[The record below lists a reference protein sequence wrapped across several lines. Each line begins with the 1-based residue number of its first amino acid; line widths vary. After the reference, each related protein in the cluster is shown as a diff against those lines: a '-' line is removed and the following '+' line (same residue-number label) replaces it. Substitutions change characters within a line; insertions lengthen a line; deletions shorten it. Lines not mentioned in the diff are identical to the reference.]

1 MMAHM
6 RKPRTL
12 TTTAIWVGAAV
23 VAVVAIASVW
33 LLLGEFGS
41 GDARDNAR
49 LDAVK
54 TAGSIVVGTGGAVA
68 LLLAARRQ
76 RSTELDLELKERA
89 AADARHDATER
100 RITDLYSKSAEQL
113 GSDKAPVRL
122 AGLYALER
130 LAQNNPELRQTVVE
144 VFCAYLRMPSCE
156 NPRSPEPDVAQE
168 QQVRM
173 TAQRILHA
181 HLLPGDPKFWPDTD
195 LDLRGATLL
204 DWHLVDR
211 EVRKMLC
218 TRTKFVG
225 PARFRGTHF
234 TGEARFAYTSF
245 DSLAEFKLARFDGRA
260 YFNGAEFGDAVEF
273 DDAHAGPLSDDVEHA
288 WPAGWVTAGDGRV
301 KRQPVPEG

>member
-1 MMAHM
+1 
-6 RKPRTL
+6 L
-12 TTTAIWVGAAV
+12 TNTAIWAGAAV
-23 VAVVAIASVW
+23 VAVVAIGSVW
-33 LLLGEFGS
+33 LLLANFGS
-41 GDARDNAR
+41 GDNQDNAR
-49 LDAVK
+49 LDAIK

-76 RSTELDLELKERA
+76 RSTELDLEQKERA
-89 AADARHDATER
+89 AADVRHDATER
-100 RITDLYSKSAEQL
+100 RITDLYTKAAEQL

-130 LAQNNPELRQTVVE
+130 LAQDAPDHRQTVVD
-144 VFCAYLRMPSCE
+144 VFCAYLRMPSAD
-156 NPRSPEPDVAQE
+156 PRSPAPAEAQE

-181 HLLPGDPKFWPDTD
+181 HLLPGDAKFWPDTD

-211 EVRKMLC
+211 QVRKMIC

-245 DSLAEFKLARFDGRA
+245 GSLAEFKQARFDGRV
-260 YFNGAEFGDAVEF
+260 YFNGAEFDDAVEF
-273 DDAHAGPLSDDVEHA
+273 DEARAQALDGTDHV
-288 WPAGWVTAGDGRV
+288 WPPGWASVDGV
-301 KRQPVPEG
+301 LKRQPLPEM

>member
-1 MMAHM
+1 M
-6 RKPRTL
+6 RKTRAL
-12 TTTAIWVGAAV
+12 STTAIWAGAAV
-23 VAVVAIASVW
+23 LIVVAIGSAW

-41 GDARDNAR
+41 GDARDNAS
-49 LDAVK
+49 LDAIK

-76 RSTELDLELKERA
+76 RSTELDLEQKERA
-89 AADARHDATER
+89 AADVRHDATER

-130 LAQNNPELRQTVVE
+130 LAQNSPEHRQTVVE
-144 VFCAYLRMPSCE
+144 VFCAYLRMPSK
-156 NPRSPEPDVAQE
+156 NPRSVKPAEIQE

-173 TAQRILHA
+173 TAQRILQA
-181 HLLPGDPKFWPDTD
+181 HLLPGDPRFWPDTD

-234 TGEARFAYTSF
+234 TGEARFAYTHF
-245 DSLAEFKLARFDGRA
+245 DSFAEFKQARFDGRA
-260 YFNGAEFGDAVEF
+260 YFNGAEFDDAVEF
-273 DDAHAGPLSDDVEHA
+273 DDARAGPLPDDVEHA
-288 WPAGWVTAGDGRV
+288 WPAGWIMAADGRV
-301 KRQPVPEG
+301 KRQPLPEG